1 MATVRVLS
9 VAKRI
14 DASAPQDTGW
24 LSLRAKHKSGFEKR
38 RVGRVQW
45 RQLTPRRPHEHAVAA
60 GGGEGAARRSR
71 GAAGGAAL
79 NRSHHTTYEP
89 YATHPHAPE
98 PQKRVVPRRDSGPHL
113 GAVTSEG
120 EEHTDSNHSTTMA
133 RSLGSSMARGLGI
146 LLIMMTLSEIAATR
160 ARPAYHNKGLLPP
173 HRDGTA
179 RAGPLSKR
187 APLAAAGD
195 HGNERGQRRR
205 GARDS
210 RDAPTN
216 RTNAQ
221 APSSTRTTGPFTSS
235 RRASVPSSRR
245 SASALMMSPTPTRRL
260 SARKQLR

>member
-1 MATVRVLS
+1 MRGQRYS
-9 VAKRI
+9 G
-14 DASAPQDTGW
+14 ASSRHG
-24 LSLRAKHKSGFEKR
+24 G
-38 RVGRVQW
+38 
-45 RQLTPRRPHEHAVAA
+45 LTRTKDGQIAA
-60 GGGEGAARRSR
+60 MRGAGQPR
-71 GAAGGAAL
+71 GAAAGAAW
-79 NRSHHTTYEP
+79 NWSRHTTYEP
-89 YATHPHAPE
+89 YTTHPHAPDTR
-98 PQKRVVPRRDSGPHL
+98 KRGAARRRFDS
-113 GAVTSEG
+113 ASRSYVTASEV
-120 EEHTDSNHSTTMA
+120 HTDSNHSTTMA